1 MVGWTEESVEK
12 IIRRY
17 AGHAAYTKALI
28 RQINERK
35 TYCKTTDKTTP
46 AKAT

>member
-17 AGHAAYTKALI
+17 VGHAAYTKALI
-28 RQINERK
+28 RQINERM
-35 TYCKTTDKTTP
+35 YRAA
-46 AKAT
+46 AKSANGAAP

>member
-28 RQINERK
+28 RQINERR
-35 TYCKTTDKTTP
+35 T
-46 AKAT
+46 